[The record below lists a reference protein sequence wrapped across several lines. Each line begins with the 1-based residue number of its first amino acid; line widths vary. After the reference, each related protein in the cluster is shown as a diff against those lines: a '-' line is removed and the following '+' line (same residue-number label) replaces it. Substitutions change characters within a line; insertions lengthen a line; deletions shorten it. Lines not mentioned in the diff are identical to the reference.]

1 MTAKKPL
8 VRNGSGPGMSEVQLA
23 SSDLSDGPFTSFPG
37 FGTSGSTACVGNDS
51 RIPSTTV
58 GQALAGLA
66 NPGAV
71 AFVQINA
78 DNSVTTQSAVAH
90 LSALGAQTYY
100 ANLTAIGSLA
110 NAFGCLR
117 NDGAGNFMYSL
128 PWPAAASP
136 TSSPVNTD
144 YSNSAANNVY
154 ARRKSASSRT
164 YAVRSFN

>member
-8 VRNGSGPGMSEVQLA
+8 VRNGSGAGMSEVQLA
-23 SSDLSDGPFTSFPG
+23 SSDLSDG
-37 FGTSGSTACVGNDS
+37 V
-51 RIPSTTV
+51 
-58 GQALAGLA
+58 
-66 NPGAV
+66 
-71 AFVQINA
+71 
-78 DNSVTTQSAVAH
+78 
-90 LSALGAQTYY
+90 
-100 ANLTAIGSLA
+100 NLTAIGSLA

-128 PWPAAASP
+128 PWPAAAP
-136 TSSPVNTD
+136 PASSPVNTD